1 MKTDAIF
8 YELFKE
14 FPDIFFELI
23 NKPQTNANIYE
34 FTTPEIKQRSFR
46 LDGVFST
53 LENFSNEPIYFVEVQ
68 FYKDEEFYDR
78 LFTGIFLYFSQYQ
91 PANADWYAIV
101 IYDKRSNESVY
112 PPRYHALREI
122 HLRCIYLN
130 ELEEVASSLGLGI
143 LKLIVESQNNAI
155 QFAKQLVNKAREELT
170 DVIIQE
176 KVLEFI
182 ETIFVYK
189 FPNLSRE
196 EIEAML
202 NLDLIKHTRVYQEAK
217 EEGKQEIVLEVV
229 PKLLQRGLSLQEIAE
244 ILEVDVETV
253 RKAARQT

>member
-1 MKTDAIF
+1 M
-8 YELFKE
+8 
-14 FPDIFFELI
+14 I
-23 NKPQTNANIYE
+23 NAATKAYIHRVPC
-34 FTTPEIKQRSFR
+34 
-46 LDGVFST
+46 
-53 LENFSNEPIYFVEVQ
+53 
-68 FYKDEEFYDR
+68 
-78 LFTGIFLYFSQYQ
+78 
-91 PANADWYAIV
+91 
-101 IYDKRSNESVY
+101 
-112 PPRYHALREI
+112 ALREI

-130 ELEEVASSLGLGI
+130 ELEEVGSSLGLGI

-170 DVIIQE
+170 DAIVQD

-253 RKAARQT
+253 RKAARE